1 MTTFIALSKT
11 LPQLFLPVG
20 LCLLLQALALAL
32 CWRRRRRAALAV
44 GVLALLMLWLPS
56 TPRIAEGLL
65 SSLEQRHPARLA
77 AASESADVIIVL
89 GGGTTGRSRFK
100 PEVDLGPSG
109 SRLLHGFR
117 LYKAGK
123 APLLLLSGG
132 SLWTRPTEAEQMRG
146 VLSEWGVPDGAMIL
160 EDESRNTRENAVASL
175 RLMQQ
180 RGLRRALLVTSAFHM
195 PRALAIF
202 QKEAARLS
210 AQAAGPVASG
220 EERGVA
226 AQQQGAGALTIIP
239 AATGVQVSGEHP
251 YTVIRW
257 LPEVG
262 ALACSTLAL
271 HERMGILIYAL
282 RGWL

>member
-11 LPQLFLPVG
+11 LPQLLLPVG
-20 LCLLLQALALAL
+20 LCLLLQALALVL
-32 CWRRRRRAALAV
+32 RRRRRAALVV
-44 GVLALLMLWLPS
+44 GVLALLMLWLPA

-180 RGLRRALLVTSAFHM
+180 RGFKRALLVTSAFHM

-210 AQAAGPVASG
+210 AQAGPAALG

-226 AQQQGAGALTIIP
+226 AQQQGGALTIIP

-251 YTVIRW
+251 YTVISW

>member
-20 LCLLLQALALAL
+20 LCLLLQALALVL
-32 CWRRRRRAALAV
+32 RRRRRAALVV
-44 GVLALLMLWLPS
+44 GVLALLMLWLPA

-175 RLMQQ
+175 RLMQR
-180 RGLRRALLVTSAFHM
+180 RGLKRALLVTSAFHM

-226 AQQQGAGALTIIP
+226 AQQQGGALTIIP
-239 AATGVQVSGEHP
+239 AATGVQISGEHP
-251 YTVIRW
+251 YTVISW